1 MLSHTVIKYPD
12 NLLLFI
18 LEEEYKESYES
29 YDATMNC
36 LTEDQTSQ
44 SHILVA
50 LAAITYLFNE
60 VEDAK
65 ILLFRR
71 LIYLCVSLW
80 QLAVTL
86 FNYFTA
92 HN

>member
-1 MLSHTVIKYPD
+1 MAVEWPLLYLKVFTHTNKLPRISY
-12 NLLLFI
+12 FIII

-29 YDATMNC
+29 YDATMNF
-36 LTEDQTSQ
+36 LTEDQTLQ

-71 LIYLCVSLW
+71 
-80 QLAVTL
+80 
-86 FNYFTA
+86 
-92 HN
+92 